1 MKLAAKIAVA
11 LTAVALAAPAP
22 ANAQFGSLVKKA
34 KEKAA
39 QAAAGSAAQQAGM
52 QPAGS
57 CGVTPTFAATTL
69 ELNAANLDQVVK
81 AFTAIRTAG
90 DKSGRNKLATQRDA
104 DRARLEELESDRSV
118 SEAENSQR
126 EYNECRQQAYSEIM
140 QRHAAEKGPGI
151 MADYSRALRTHNDK
165 IAAYEAKGDTAHA
178 NALKDSTYT
187 VIMTVVGATPQDSAA
202 VDAKCGKPP
211 RASKRVAERDSLRR
225 VVREESDSI
234 RVLDEDAEDQVRA
247 ASGLTNRQLAAARER
262 IETYLRNGQP
272 CGFTKSEV
280 DALNARKSELQKV
293 M

>member
-1 MKLAAKIAVA
+1 MKFPVKLAVA
-11 LTAVALAAPAP
+11 LTAIALAAPAQ
-22 ANAQFGSLVKKA
+22 AQFGGLVKKA

-39 QAAAGSAAQQAGM
+39 KAVAGDAAQQSGVM

-57 CGVTPTFAATTL
+57 CGITPTFDATTI
-69 ELNAANLDQVVK
+69 ELNASNLDKVVK
-81 AFTAIRTAG
+81 AFTAVRTAG
-90 DKSGRNKLATQRDA
+90 DKNGRNKLAAQRDG

-118 SEAENSQR
+118 SEAEESQR
-126 EYNECRQQAYSEIM
+126 QYNECRQQAYSEIM
-140 QRHAAEKGPGI
+140 QKHAAEKGPGI

-234 RVLDEDAEDQVRA
+234 RVLDEDAEDRVRA

-280 DALNARKSELQKV
+280 DALNARKSELQKL

>member
-1 MKLAAKIAVA
+1 MKFPVKLAVA
-11 LTAVALAAPAP
+11 LTAIALAAPAQ
-22 ANAQFGSLVKKA
+22 AQFGGLVKKA

-39 QAAAGSAAQQAGM
+39 KAVAGDAAQQSGVM

-57 CGVTPTFAATTL
+57 CGITPTFDATTI
-69 ELNAANLDQVVK
+69 ELNASNLDKVVK
-81 AFTAIRTAG
+81 AFTAVRTAG
-90 DKSGRNKLATQRDA
+90 DKNGRNKLAAQRDG

-118 SEAENSQR
+118 SEAEESQR
-126 EYNECRQQAYSEIM
+126 QYNECRQQAYSEIM
-140 QRHAAEKGPGI
+140 QKHAAEKGPGI

-280 DALNARKSELQKV
+280 DALNARKSELQKL